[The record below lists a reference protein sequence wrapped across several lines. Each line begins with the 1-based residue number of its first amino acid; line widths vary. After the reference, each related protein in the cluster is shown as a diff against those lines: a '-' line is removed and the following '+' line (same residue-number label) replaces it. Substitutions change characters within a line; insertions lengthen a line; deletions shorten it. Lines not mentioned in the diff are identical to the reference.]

1 MRLRTLNFHFV
12 TTLIVAVSSSGT
24 ALAATKKARAGAT
37 SPIASLEAAPLRSLV
52 GELDLRA
59 EVALPWGLALGTRVE
74 NSDGPSERDSFRD
87 RRRSLGFEGL
97 WYPLAVAQR
106 AVFVA
111 AGARREEAVTG
122 RQAPRDTN
130 TWARTNSD
138 EMNDRWTSAETSWA
152 ATQALGVRLFFGGF
166 ATASLRLERDEL
178 VTRTAKIDPDQVKS
192 YDPDLTTAG
201 RPRVRTGL
209 ALHAGVFLP

>member
-1 MRLRTLNFHFV
+1 MRRPILALLLV
-12 TTLIVAVSSSGT
+12 TAAGSSGT
-24 ALAATKKARAGAT
+24 ALAAAKKSRAGGASAT
-37 SPIASLEAAPLRSLV
+37 ATLEAAPLRSLV

-59 EVALPWGLALGTRVE
+59 EVALPWSLAFGARVE
-74 NSDGPSERDSFRD
+74 NGDGPSERDGFRD
-87 RRRSLGFEGL
+87 RRRALSFETL
-97 WYPLAVAQR
+97 WYPLAFAQR

-111 AGARREEAVTG
+111 AGARREDAVTG

-138 EMNDRWTSAETSWA
+138 EMNDRWTSEETSWA

-166 ATASLRLERDEL
+166 GTASLRLERDEL
-178 VTRTAKIDPDQVKS
+178 MTRTATIDPDQVKS

-201 RPRVRTGL
+201 RPQVRTGL